1 MRKTIEFL
9 AVVAIV
15 WCLFGVAILLFQGSG
30 TVGSKPSIS
39 APQDVLEVSVKDKED
54 VLLED
59 VTAEDSEDGNLN
71 ASVFVESISPF
82 DEEQCR
88 TVTYAVFDSDDNLS
102 QTTRRIKY
110 KDYEAPKIILKKSL
124 TFAYSNSNVELFD
137 YVGANSV
144 VDGDISS
151 AVTILTE
158 EDYFTGNSSHITI
171 QVTDSSGITSKLRLK
186 VDFLDYEPVIDIQLT
201 NYLIYVKKGT
211 KIDPKEY
218 IDTVIERQIEDPS
231 LINSIEIQ
239 DNYNAKQPG
248 VYEFI
253 YRIERSNGDSG
264 LTKLVVVVEE

>member
-110 KDYEAPKIILKKSL
+110 KDYEAPELVLKQNLSSEVATDTSSIANYFGAKS
-124 TFAYSNSNVELFD
+124 S
-137 YVGANSV
+137 
-144 VDGDISS
+144 VDGDISGK
-151 AVTILTE
+151 VLLTNINYD
-158 EDYFTGNSSHITI
+158 DYSYSFTVS
-171 QVTDSSGITSKLRLK
+171 VTDSCGVTS
-186 VDFLDYEPVIDIQLT
+186 QLNFET
-201 NYLIYVKKGT
+201 KQLVNNPTLEINLSNYLIYVKKG
-211 KIDPKEY
+211 KSIDPNDYLESVMQGNVENKEAL
-218 IDTVIERQIEDPS
+218 DKVSVI
-231 LINSIEIQ
+231 
-239 DNYNAKQPG
+239 DNYNADKPG
-248 VYEFI
+248 MYEFVYEVQ
-253 YRIERSNGDSG
+253 GSG
-264 LTKLVVVVEE
+264 NNYGTSTLYVVVEE

>member
-59 VTAEDSEDGNLN
+59 VTAEDAEDGNLN
-71 ASVFVESISPF
+71 TSVFVESISPF

-110 KDYEAPKIILKKSL
+110 KDYEAPKLTLKKSL
-124 TFAYSNSNVELFD
+124 DSVLIYDSTQIFNYF
-137 YVGANSV
+137 GAKSS
-144 VDGDISS
+144 VDGDISGKVLIMNLAYDNS
-151 AVTILTE
+151 T
-158 EDYFTGNSSHITI
+158 YSFTVS
-171 QVTDSSGITSKLRLK
+171 VTDGCGITSQLNFSIKQPMM
-186 VDFLDYEPVIDIQLT
+186 EPTLEINLSD
-201 NYLIYVKKGT
+201 YLIYVKKG
-211 KIDPKEY
+211 KSIDPKDYLESVMQGNVENKEALENVS
-218 IDTVIERQIEDPS
+218 VI
-231 LINSIEIQ
+231 
-239 DNYNAKQPG
+239 DNYNANEPG
-248 VYEFI
+248 MYEFVYEVQ
-253 YRIERSNGDSG
+253 GSG
-264 LTKLVVVVEE
+264 NNYGTSTLYVVVEE